1 MKSARDEF
9 GPPRSSI
16 PNDGLNRILNSSNIR
31 DQVNAAGQGLAKNGV
46 TQDQKQA
53 NLTLVK
59 GDQGSQSAHK
69 DLGVKQ
75 GERPALSPC
84 DGRVQANTQADIKQ
98 AGQTLQNAGVKQS
111 AAQQF
116 APPAQTPSVPPPS
129 QGRSR

>member
-1 MKSARDEF
+1 MPKSAREEF
-9 GPPRSSI
+9 GPGAQTIEQRLSQ
-16 PNDGLNRILNSSNIR
+16 NLQDLQTVR
-31 DQVNAAGQGLAKNGV
+31 DAGQQLKQAGV
-46 TQDQKQA
+46 TQDPKQA

-59 GDQGSQSAHK
+59 HDQGSQSAHK
-69 DLGVKQ
+69 DMGVKQ

-84 DGRVQANTQADIKQ
+84 DGKVQANTQADIKQ
-98 AGQTLQNAGVKQS
+98 AGESLQNAGVKQS

>member
-1 MKSARDEF
+1 MKNAREEF
-9 GPPRSSI
+9 GPPAHRVEQRLTQ
-16 PNDGLNRILNSSNIR
+16 NLQDLKTVR
-31 DQVNAAGQGLAKNGV
+31 DVGQQLKQSGV

-59 GDQGSQSAHK
+59 NDQGSQSAHK
-69 DLGVKQ
+69 DMGVAQ

-84 DGRVQANTQADIKQ
+84 DGKLQQASNQADIKQ
-98 AGQTLQNAGVKQS
+98 AGQALQNAGVKQS

>member
-1 MKSARDEF
+1 MQKSAREEF
-9 GPPRSSI
+9 GP
-16 PNDGLNRILNSSNIR
+16 GAQRIEQRLSQNLQDLQTVR
-31 DQVNAAGQGLAKNGV
+31 DAGQQLKQAGV

-59 GDQGSQSAHK
+59 HDQGSQSAHK
-69 DLGVKQ
+69 DMGVKQ

-84 DGRVQANTQADIKQ
+84 DGKVQANTQADIKQ
-98 AGQTLQNAGVKQS
+98 AGESLQNAGVKQS

>member
-1 MKSARDEF
+1 MPKSAREEF
-9 GPPRSSI
+9 GP
-16 PNDGLNRILNSSNIR
+16 GAQRIEQRLSQNLQDLQTVR
-31 DQVNAAGQGLAKNGV
+31 DAGQQLKQAGV

-59 GDQGSQSAHK
+59 HDQGSQSAHK
-69 DLGVKQ
+69 DMGVKQ

-84 DGRVQANTQADIKQ
+84 DGKVQANTQADIKQ
-98 AGQTLQNAGVKQS
+98 AGESLQNAGVKQS

-116 APPAQTPSVPPPS
+116 APPAQTPSVPQPS

>member
-1 MKSARDEF
+1 MKSAREEF
-9 GPPRSSI
+9 GPAVQRVEQRLSQ
-16 PNDGLNRILNSSNIR
+16 NLQDLQTVR
-31 DQVNAAGQGLAKNGV
+31 DIGQQLKQSGV
-46 TQDQKQA
+46 TQDQKQV

-59 GDQGSQSAHK
+59 NDQGSQSAHK
-69 DLGVKQ
+69 DMGVAK

-84 DGRVQANTQADIKQ
+84 DGKMQANSQADIKQ
-98 AGQTLQNAGVKQS
+98 AGQGLQNAGVKQS

>member
-1 MKSARDEF
+1 MQKSAREEF
-9 GPPRSSI
+9 GPGAQPIEQRLSQ
-16 PNDGLNRILNSSNIR
+16 NLQDLQTVR
-31 DQVNAAGQGLAKNGV
+31 DAGQQLKQAGV

-59 GDQGSQSAHK
+59 HDQGSQSAHK
-69 DLGVKQ
+69 DMGVKQ

-84 DGRVQANTQADIKQ
+84 DGKVQANTQADIKQ
-98 AGQTLQNAGVKQS
+98 AGESLQNAGVKQS

>member
-1 MKSARDEF
+1 MKSAREEF
-9 GPPRSSI
+9 GPAVQRVDQRLSQ
-16 PNDGLNRILNSSNIR
+16 NLQDLQTVR
-31 DQVNAAGQGLAKNGV
+31 DIGQQLKQSGV

-59 GDQGSQSAHK
+59 NDQGSQSAHK
-69 DLGVKQ
+69 DMGVQQ

-84 DGRVQANTQADIKQ
+84 DGNVQANSKADIQQ
-98 AGQTLQNAGVKQS
+98 AGQSLAGAGVKQS

-116 APPAQTPSVPPPS
+116 GPPAQTPSVPPPS

>member
-1 MKSARDEF
+1 MQKSARQEF
-9 GPPRSSI
+9 GPATQRMEQRLSQ
-16 PNDGLNRILNSSNIR
+16 NLQDLQTVR
-31 DQVNAAGQGLAKNGV
+31 DAGQQLKQAGV

-59 GDQGSQSAHK
+59 HDQGSQSAHK
-69 DLGVKQ
+69 DMGVKQ
-75 GERPALSPC
+75 GERPALSAC
-84 DGRVQANTQADIKQ
+84 DGKVQVNTQADIKQ
-98 AGQTLQNAGVKQS
+98 AGESLQNAGVKQS

>member
-1 MKSARDEF
+1 MQKSARQEF
-9 GPPRSSI
+9 GPATQRMEQRLSQ
-16 PNDGLNRILNSSNIR
+16 NLQDLQTVR
-31 DQVNAAGQGLAKNGV
+31 DAGQQLKQAGV

-59 GDQGSQSAHK
+59 HDQGSQSAHK
-69 DLGVKQ
+69 DMGVKQ

-84 DGRVQANTQADIKQ
+84 DGKVQANTQADIKQ
-98 AGQTLQNAGVKQS
+98 AGESLQNASVKQS